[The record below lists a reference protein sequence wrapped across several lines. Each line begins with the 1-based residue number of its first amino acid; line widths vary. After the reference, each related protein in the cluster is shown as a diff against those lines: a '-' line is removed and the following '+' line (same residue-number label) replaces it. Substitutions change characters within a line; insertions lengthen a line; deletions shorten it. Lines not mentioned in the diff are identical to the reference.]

1 MWRNACPERIN
12 SAAMV
17 KDASRAQPDRE
28 GRAAH
33 RGERRRY
40 IVRAVAIDLSNEAQR
55 KMQLV
60 IALPAGALDAS
71 HDGTQ
76 GFSAGGRR
84 AACDN
89 QAVHRTSSTDCLHK
103 TPPVLHLS

>member
-1 MWRNACPERIN
+1 
-12 SAAMV
+12 MV

-71 HDGTQ
+71 HDGKP
-76 GFSAGGRR
+76 GFSDGGRR
-84 AACDN
+84 AAGDK
-89 QAVHRTSSTDCLHK
+89 QAVHRNYQPDFLPKPTCFM
-103 TPPVLHLS
+103 PVFL

>member
-1 MWRNACPERIN
+1 
-12 SAAMV
+12 MV

-71 HDGTQ
+71 HDGKQ
-76 GFSAGGRR
+76 GFSDRSEERR
-84 AACDN
+84 VGKEC
-89 QAVHRTSSTDCLHK
+89 VSTCRSRWSPYHEKKKKQTIHMHIKPKETTK
-103 TPPVLHLS
+103 TK

>member
-55 KMQLV
+55 KMKLV

-71 HDGTQ
+71 HDGKQ
-76 GFSAGGRR
+76 GSSDGGRR
-84 AACDN
+84 AARSAEPTSDL
-89 QAVHRTSSTDCLHK
+89 QSLMRISYAVSCLKK
-103 TPPVLHLS
+103 T

>member
-1 MWRNACPERIN
+1 MWRNACPERID
-12 SAAMV
+12 SAALV

-60 IALPAGALDAS
+60 IALPAGAPDAS
-71 HDGTQ
+71 HVGKQ
-76 GFSAGGRR
+76 GFSDGGRPAADGKGVVKGRGVSVRGNIGGRR
-84 AACDN
+84 
-89 QAVHRTSSTDCLHK
+89 CLK
-103 TPPVLHLS
+103 